1 MQAARYKLGL
11 LAGKKRF
18 THMPEQLD
26 DETYGTISGAFG
38 KDAQEACYVVRFV
51 GRSQV
56 EILGYVNMSGEVYR
70 TCAPVKDAALP
81 DVPDLVIRKSPDAE
95 SGSISVLDEHGRL
108 RRISHF
114 KGTVEGTMRESAGE
128 PTWNSK
134 RSLRYGDFL
143 ASLYLRYCVFGAA
156 GTGAIS
162 SGSPNAEHERFD
174 IEMHALD
181 EPVELFCGF
190 ASASLPD
197 AIDALLYRIESN
209 QNPCGLEL
217 YAKRLMSEVDLP
229 CLRTCSVKTTLT
241 LARIERT
248 RSFFVNF
255 DRSGLSR
262 HEVETVLSVET
273 VLNRLSRMLDR
284 MGAGMTPTSM
294 SPSEEDCS
302 RIDRRIFDETTG
314 QVAQLLEQLSEPN
327 PWAMPGTIQCVPG
340 GEWDVRTRFARLAEG
355 INIITRLDYRFD
367 VDVSRGAMRVQFMQP
382 PCAAMPR
389 SFYDELAGGWAKY
402 DEGEIRALRAEL
414 LSRVVLTLA
423 AACFAAGLN
432 IERCLVQVDPLFEDE
447 QPEERLPICIYE
459 FTRSAYMAKWREVAK
474 RLDAG
479 SFEGAPC
486 LKALEDSIYA
496 GEGAWP
502 AVDRRKVAPAND
514 TRVLPESLRSLLLA
528 DTAAELEVMEDSEDP
543 HVKRVVELRE
553 LVHTDPAAAAKGF
566 AKLVDELE
574 ATCALEELAATSPV
588 ESQFCENYLARLL
601 LPLTEDDGDIR
612 VLRVPDALYFA
623 QYELCNL
630 YTQAGD
636 LEALLPQARKLY
648 DMAKSSMQAHFSL
661 INVLAQLERFD
672 EVVEVGKHAA
682 RLAHDRAS
690 IGYLFYRIAFAYWNL
705 GDRQMALAC
714 YRLIPRGEEIE
725 PTAQEEM
732 RALMAEME
740 VSEPPS
746 FEDAVAT
753 VERAGI
759 ALPPTEEVSNFIAD
773 LAVLLV
779 DNGFFFLGTRCVY
792 QMWHARGSDD
802 LSVLSRSLQ

>member
-1 MQAARYKLGL
+1 MQAAHYKLGL
-11 LAGKKRF
+11 LTGKKRF

-81 DVPDLVIRKSPDAE
+81 DAPDLVIRKSPDAE
-95 SGSISVLDEHGRL
+95 SGSISVLDEHGHL
-108 RRISHF
+108 RRISRF
-114 KGTVEGTMRESAGE
+114 KGAVDGTMRESADE

-134 RSLRYGDFL
+134 RSLRYGDFM
-143 ASLYLRYCVFGAA
+143 ASLYLRYCIFGTPGIGVLA
-156 GTGAIS
+156 
-162 SGSPNAEHERFD
+162 SGSSNAEHERFD
-174 IEMHALD
+174 IEMRTLD
-181 EPVELFCGF
+181 EPVELFRGF

-217 YAKRLMSEVDLP
+217 YAKRLMGEVDLP

-248 RSFFVNF
+248 RSFFINF
-255 DRSGLSR
+255 ERSGLSR

-273 VLNRLSRMLDR
+273 VLNRLSRVLDR
-284 MGAGMTPTSM
+284 MGAGMAPASI

-302 RIDRRIFDETTG
+302 RTDRRIFDEMTG
-314 QVAQLLEQLSEPN
+314 QVAQLLKQLSEPN
-327 PWAMPGTIQCVPG
+327 PWAKPGTVQCMPG

-355 INIITRLDYRFD
+355 INIVTRLDYRFD

-389 SFYDELAGGWAKY
+389 SFYDEHAGKWAEY
-402 DEGEIRALRAEL
+402 DENGIRELRAEL

-423 AACFAAGLN
+423 AACFVAGLN
-432 IERCLVQVDPLFEDE
+432 IERCLVQVDPLPEDE
-447 QPEERLPICIYE
+447 QSEKMSPVRIYE
-459 FTRSAYMAKWREVAK
+459 FMRSAYMAKWREAAK
-474 RLDAG
+474 QLEVKP
-479 SFEGAPC
+479 FEGSPC
-486 LKALEDSIYA
+486 REALEDSIYA
-496 GEGAWP
+496 GEEAWP
-502 AVDRRKVAPAND
+502 AADERKVAPVDD

-528 DTAAELEVMEDSEDP
+528 DAAAELEVMEAPDDP
-543 HVKRVVELRE
+543 HVKRVVELRA
-553 LVHTDPAAAAKGF
+553 LTHTDPVAAAEGF

-574 ATCALEELAATSPV
+574 AACALKELAATGPV
-588 ESQFCENYLARLL
+588 ESQFCENYLARLV
-601 LPLTEDDGDIR
+601 LPLTEEDSDIR

-661 INVLAQLERFD
+661 INVLAQLERFE

-714 YRLIPRGEEIE
+714 YRLIPRGEEIG

-732 RALMAEME
+732 QALMAEMK
-740 VSEPPS
+740 VSEPPA

-753 VERAGI
+753 IERAGI

-792 QMWHARGSDD
+792 QMWYARGSDD
-802 LSVLSRSLQ
+802 LSVLSKSLQ

>member
-108 RRISHF
+108 RCISHF
-114 KGTVEGTMRESAGE
+114 KGAVEGTMRENADE

-255 DRSGLSR
+255 DRSGLSH

-284 MGAGMTPTSM
+284 MGAGMAPTSM

-302 RIDRRIFDETTG
+302 RIDRRVFDETTG

-327 PWAMPGTIQCVPG
+327 PWAMPGTIQCTPG

-355 INIITRLDYRFD
+355 INVITRLDYRFD

-389 SFYDELAGGWAKY
+389 SFYDEPRAGGPNTMRAKFESCARNFY
-402 DEGEIRALRAEL
+402 RAWSLRWRRPVLRQGSISSAAL
-414 LSRVVLTLA
+414 YRSIHCSKTSGPRRGSRYASTSSRARHIWPSGVKSPSGSMPGRLRGLHVSRRLKTRYMPVRRLGPRLTGVRWRRQTIC
-423 AACFAAGLN
+423 ACCQN
-432 IERCLVQVDPLFEDE
+432 RCGRCFWQIP
-447 QPEERLPICIYE
+447 
-459 FTRSAYMAKWREVAK
+459 
-474 RLDAG
+474 
-479 SFEGAPC
+479 
-486 LKALEDSIYA
+486 
-496 GEGAWP
+496 
-502 AVDRRKVAPAND
+502 
-514 TRVLPESLRSLLLA
+514 LRSL
-528 DTAAELEVMEDSEDP
+528 
-543 HVKRVVELRE
+543 R
-553 LVHTDPAAAAKGF
+553 
-566 AKLVDELE
+566 
-574 ATCALEELAATSPV
+574 
-588 ESQFCENYLARLL
+588 
-601 LPLTEDDGDIR
+601 
-612 VLRVPDALYFA
+612 
-623 QYELCNL
+623 
-630 YTQAGD
+630 
-636 LEALLPQARKLY
+636 
-648 DMAKSSMQAHFSL
+648 
-661 INVLAQLERFD
+661 
-672 EVVEVGKHAA
+672 
-682 RLAHDRAS
+682 
-690 IGYLFYRIAFAYWNL
+690 
-705 GDRQMALAC
+705 
-714 YRLIPRGEEIE
+714 
-725 PTAQEEM
+725 
-732 RALMAEME
+732 
-740 VSEPPS
+740 
-746 FEDAVAT
+746 
-753 VERAGI
+753 
-759 ALPPTEEVSNFIAD
+759 
-773 LAVLLV
+773 
-779 DNGFFFLGTRCVY
+779 
-792 QMWHARGSDD
+792 
-802 LSVLSRSLQ
+802 

>member
-11 LAGKKRF
+11 LAGKKCF

-81 DVPDLVIRKSPDAE
+81 DVPDLVIRKSSGAE
-95 SGSISVLDEHGRL
+95 SGLISVLDEHGRL

-114 KGTVEGTMRESAGE
+114 KGAAEGTMRESANE

-134 RSLRYGDFL
+134 RSLRYGDFM

-156 GTGAIS
+156 GTGATS
-162 SGSPNAEHERFD
+162 SGSSNAEHERFV

-217 YAKRLMSEVDLP
+217 YAKRLMSEVDLS

-241 LARIERT
+241 LARIGRT

-255 DRSGLSR
+255 DRSGLLR

-284 MGAGMTPTSM
+284 MGAGTAPTSM

-327 PWAMPGTIQCVPG
+327 PWAMPGTIHCAPG
-340 GEWDVRTRFARLAEG
+340 GEWDVRTRFAHLAEG
-355 INIITRLDYRFD
+355 INITTRLDYRFD
-367 VDVSRGAMRVQFMQP
+367 VDVSRGAMRVQLMQP

-389 SFYDELAGGWAKY
+389 SFYDELAGEWAKY
-402 DEGEIRALRAEL
+402 DEGEIRELRAEL

-447 QPEERLPICIYE
+447 RPEERLPVCIYE

-474 RLDAG
+474 RLDTG
-479 SFEGAPC
+479 SFEDAPC

-496 GEGAWP
+496 GEEAWP

-514 TRVLPESLRSLLLA
+514 MRMLPESLRSLLLA

-543 HVKRVVELRE
+543 RIKRVVELRE
-553 LVHTDPAAAAKGF
+553 LVHSDPAAAAKGF

-574 ATCALEELAATSPV
+574 AACAMEELAATGPV

-732 RALMAEME
+732 RALMAEMD

-746 FEDAVAT
+746 FEDAVAII
-753 VERAGI
+753 ERAGI
-759 ALPPTEEVSNFIAD
+759 ALPPTEEVSNFIAN
-773 LAVLLV
+773 LAVQLV
-779 DNGFFFLGTRCVY
+779 DNGFFFLGARCVY
-792 QMWHARGSDD
+792 QMWCAHGSDE
-802 LSVLSRSLQ
+802 LNVLSKSLQ

>member
-70 TCAPVKDAALP
+70 TCAPVRDAALP

-95 SGSISVLDEHGRL
+95 SGSISVLDEHGHL

-114 KGTVEGTMRESAGE
+114 KGAVEGTMRENADE

-156 GTGAIS
+156 GTGATS

-181 EPVELFCGF
+181 VPVELFCGF

-262 HEVETVLSVET
+262 HEVEAVLSVET
-273 VLNRLSRMLDR
+273 VLNRLSCILDR
-284 MGAGMTPTSM
+284 MGAGMAPAST

-389 SFYDELAGGWAKY
+389 SFYDGLAGGWVKY

-447 QPEERLPICIYE
+447 RPEEGHPVCIYE

-474 RLDAG
+474 RLDAR

-496 GEGAWP
+496 GEEAWP
-502 AVDRRKVAPAND
+502 TIDQRKVAPAND

-574 ATCALEELAATSPV
+574 AACALEELAATGPV

-661 INVLAQLERFD
+661 INVLAQLERFE

-690 IGYLFYRIAFAYWNL
+690 IGYLFYRVAFAYWNL

-773 LAVLLV
+773 LAVQLV

>member
-1 MQAARYKLGL
+1 M
-11 LAGKKRF
+11 
-18 THMPEQLD
+18 
-26 DETYGTISGAFG
+26 
-38 KDAQEACYVVRFV
+38 
-51 GRSQV
+51 
-56 EILGYVNMSGEVYR
+56 
-70 TCAPVKDAALP
+70 
-81 DVPDLVIRKSPDAE
+81 
-95 SGSISVLDEHGRL
+95 
-108 RRISHF
+108 
-114 KGTVEGTMRESAGE
+114 
-128 PTWNSK
+128 
-134 RSLRYGDFL
+134 
-143 ASLYLRYCVFGAA
+143 
-156 GTGAIS
+156 
-162 SGSPNAEHERFD
+162 
-174 IEMHALD
+174 
-181 EPVELFCGF
+181 
-190 ASASLPD
+190 
-197 AIDALLYRIESN
+197 
-209 QNPCGLEL
+209 
-217 YAKRLMSEVDLP
+217 
-229 CLRTCSVKTTLT
+229 
-241 LARIERT
+241 
-248 RSFFVNF
+248 
-255 DRSGLSR
+255 
-262 HEVETVLSVET
+262 
-273 VLNRLSRMLDR
+273 
-284 MGAGMTPTSM
+284 
-294 SPSEEDCS
+294 
-302 RIDRRIFDETTG
+302 
-314 QVAQLLEQLSEPN
+314 
-327 PWAMPGTIQCVPG
+327 
-340 GEWDVRTRFARLAEG
+340 
-355 INIITRLDYRFD
+355 
-367 VDVSRGAMRVQFMQP
+367 
-382 PCAAMPR
+382 
-389 SFYDELAGGWAKY
+389 
-402 DEGEIRALRAEL
+402 
-414 LSRVVLTLA
+414 
-423 AACFAAGLN
+423 
-432 IERCLVQVDPLFEDE
+432 
-447 QPEERLPICIYE
+447 
-459 FTRSAYMAKWREVAK
+459 
-474 RLDAG
+474 
-479 SFEGAPC
+479 
-486 LKALEDSIYA
+486 
-496 GEGAWP
+496 
-502 AVDRRKVAPAND
+502 
-514 TRVLPESLRSLLLA
+514 RVLPESLRSLLLA

-574 ATCALEELAATSPV
+574 ATCALEELAATGPV

-601 LPLTEDDGDIR
+601 LSLTEDDGDIR

>member
-1 MQAARYKLGL
+1 
-11 LAGKKRF
+11 
-18 THMPEQLD
+18 
-26 DETYGTISGAFG
+26 
-38 KDAQEACYVVRFV
+38 
-51 GRSQV
+51 
-56 EILGYVNMSGEVYR
+56 
-70 TCAPVKDAALP
+70 
-81 DVPDLVIRKSPDAE
+81 
-95 SGSISVLDEHGRL
+95 
-108 RRISHF
+108 
-114 KGTVEGTMRESAGE
+114 
-128 PTWNSK
+128 
-134 RSLRYGDFL
+134 
-143 ASLYLRYCVFGAA
+143 
-156 GTGAIS
+156 
-162 SGSPNAEHERFD
+162 
-174 IEMHALD
+174 
-181 EPVELFCGF
+181 
-190 ASASLPD
+190 
-197 AIDALLYRIESN
+197 
-209 QNPCGLEL
+209 
-217 YAKRLMSEVDLP
+217 
-229 CLRTCSVKTTLT
+229 
-241 LARIERT
+241 
-248 RSFFVNF
+248 
-255 DRSGLSR
+255 
-262 HEVETVLSVET
+262 
-273 VLNRLSRMLDR
+273 
-284 MGAGMTPTSM
+284 
-294 SPSEEDCS
+294 
-302 RIDRRIFDETTG
+302 
-314 QVAQLLEQLSEPN
+314 
-327 PWAMPGTIQCVPG
+327 
-340 GEWDVRTRFARLAEG
+340 
-355 INIITRLDYRFD
+355 
-367 VDVSRGAMRVQFMQP
+367 
-382 PCAAMPR
+382 MPR
-389 SFYDELAGGWAKY
+389 SFYDEVTGRWAKY
-402 DEGEIRALRAEL
+402 DEGEIRELRAEL

-447 QPEERLPICIYE
+447 QPEKRLPICIYE

-496 GEGAWP
+496 GEEVWP

-514 TRVLPESLRSLLLA
+514 MRVLPESLRSLLLA

-543 HVKRVVELRE
+543 HVKRVVQLRE

-574 ATCALEELAATSPV
+574 ATCALEELAATGPI

-601 LPLTEDDGDIR
+601 LSLTEDGGDIR

-753 VERAGI
+753 VGRAGI